1 MTDPIAD
8 PAHVGTFP
16 LHVIAIE
23 LQDRPGSVN
32 SVAEVFSGRGLQ
44 IEELHG
50 SAEHLN
56 ADGHAH
62 ALIAFRASADR
73 ASLVTRVLR
82 RLSSVHH
89 AELLGADDA
98 RLLQSALIAL
108 PCGAAQVPADVRI
121 AAIDAHSAL
130 ASGTPAALRRWLT
143 SAKPPQLRG
152 TLRLDL
158 RAEAPAD
165 AAGHSR

>member
-1 MTDPIAD
+1 MTDLTTKDGAF
-8 PAHVGTFP
+8 A

-56 ADGHAH
+56 PDGHAH

-89 AELLGADDA
+89 AELLADDDA
-98 RLLQSALIAL
+98 RLLQSVFIAV
-108 PCGAAQVPADVRI
+108 PCATPPADVCVS
-121 AAIDAHSAL
+121 AIDAHTAL
-130 ASGTPAALRRWLT
+130 ASGTPAALQRWLAC
-143 SAKPPQLRG
+143 SDAPQLRG
-152 TLRLDL
+152 ALRLDL
-158 RAEAPAD
+158 HFEA
-165 AAGHSR
+165 